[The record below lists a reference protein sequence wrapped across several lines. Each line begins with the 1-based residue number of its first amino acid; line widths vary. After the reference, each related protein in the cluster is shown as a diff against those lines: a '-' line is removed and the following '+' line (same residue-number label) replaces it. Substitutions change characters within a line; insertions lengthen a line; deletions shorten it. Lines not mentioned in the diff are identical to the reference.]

1 MKTNIAVLFLIIIF
15 SISIFAQNRE
25 IGGTVSDSNGAAV
38 AGASVVLR
46 NKKTGLERVA
56 ETDLQGR
63 YKFSADADGEYEII
77 VDASGFER
85 FSQILTSDKADVS
98 LAVSSLKAE
107 TTVFSGSRQAELQE
121 SLNTSV
127 EVVTRQ
133 EIKDTGYETIG
144 EVLKE
149 VPGVQTRLGSDTG
162 TTSAVA
168 GEQIQGIGSRQALVL
183 VDGFPVIAARGIKSG
198 NINLDRQSTGKIEQI
213 EVVKGAASA
222 LYGSDAIGGVVN
234 LITREPSKP
243 FEGTVTISGGN
254 FGIFDPRADFGFKK
268 NNFGGF
274 FSVGRTKRNE
284 FDLTP
289 TTFDTTG
296 AGFNREN
303 YFGKLKYEFSPEF
316 NLVGLADIYTGD
328 ARGRSLSEPFFDPN
342 PNVPPASLPQ
352 FDHIRDTT
360 QNYGLTANWS
370 PNART
375 VFQARGYFSR
385 YDEIGTTT
393 LTTGTSFPDDNL
405 FQRYGRL
412 DASALYIWGERQI
425 VQVGGEYTTDRY
437 SGFNRL
443 RNNSGERAD
452 TRTVWG
458 QDKIS
463 LTNWATLTLGLRFD
477 DHSIFGSAV
486 SPKIG
491 LNIRATDRINLRAS
505 WGRGFRAPDLGQLY
519 YRFYNVSNF
528 YQVFGNPNLR
538 PEHSGSWQVGADYS
552 STKKTYRFG
561 VNFFRNDVKNL
572 IEAETLGFVFSQAQ
586 ANAILVSQG
595 LNPAD
600 YTVRL
605 NRLLLIYNNISN
617 IYTQGVE
624 TDFDIKLPKD
634 FVFSGAYTYLDAK
647 NKETGEYLP
656 ERIRNQAFLKLGYN
670 NQKLGLRTNFRASLY
685 SGWKASSLSNRA
697 LQTQLS
703 SEPFELFDF
712 YAAKT
717 IKKGFEVFGTVENIF
732 DNRDA
737 NIGKFDSRGR
747 PLPIVRPDIGRTF
760 RLGMRYNFS
769 KD

>member
-1 MKTNIAVLFLIIIF
+1 MKTNIAILFLILIF
-15 SISIFAQNRE
+15 SLSIFAQNRE
-25 IGGTVSDSNGAAV
+25 IGGTISDSNGAAV

-56 ETDLQGR
+56 ATDLQGR
-63 YKFSADADGEYEII
+63 YKFSAESDGEYEII
-77 VDASGFER
+77 VDAAGFER
-85 FSQILTSDKADVS
+85 FSQVLASDKADVS
-98 LAVSSLKAE
+98 LSVSTLQAE

-133 EIKDTGYETIG
+133 EIRDTGYETVG

-234 LITREPSKP
+234 LITREPSRP
-243 FEGTVTISGGN
+243 FEGTVTVSGGN
-254 FGIFDPRADFGFKK
+254 FGVFDPRADFGFKK
-268 NNFGGF
+268 NDFGGF
-274 FSVGRTKRNE
+274 FSIGRTKRNE

-328 ARGRSLSEPFFDPN
+328 ARGRSLSEPFFNSN
-342 PNVPPASLPQ
+342 PNIPPASLPQ

-393 LTTGTSFPDDNL
+393 LTTGTSFADDNL

-425 VQVGGEYTTDRY
+425 VQVGGEFTTDRY

-463 LTNWATLTLGLRFD
+463 LANWATLTLGLRYD

-617 IYTQGVE
+617 IYTQGIE

-670 NQKLGLRTNFRASLY
+670 NQRLGLRANFRASLY
-685 SGWKASSLSNRA
+685 SGWKASSLSNRQ

-703 SEPFELFDF
+703 SEPFELFDL
-712 YAAKT
+712 YGAKT

-732 DNRDA
+732 DNQDA
-737 NIGKFDSRGR
+737 NVGKFDSRGR
-747 PLPIVRPDIGRTF
+747 PLAIVRPDIGRTF
-760 RLGMRYNFS
+760 RFGMRYNFS
-769 KD
+769 RD